1 MSASYIQISNFT
13 AHAIDMEYDVERIMW
28 RSVAEREK
36 RHGSTLDQDRG
47 TSLLLMMCGEFKEA
61 LRAMHHH
68 VILSNALRK
77 RQNLAQIHL
86 FVGYGGG
93 FSEILA
99 VDDIVAEVI
108 KEGAAGDG
116 DLKILCHWNIDQN
129 GRTVFPHQPGRLMEV
144 ERVIKLVQLQQRA
157 GELIALANA
166 CAAEA
171 DQKGGTWL
179 RTRGQ
184 ANPAS
189 VPR

>member
-1 MSASYIQISNFT
+1 MSTSSIQISNLT

-28 RSVAEREK
+28 HSVADSAK
-36 RHGSTLDQDRG
+36 RHGNIPDQDRG
-47 TSLLLMMCGEFKEA
+47 TSLLLMMRDDFKEA
-61 LRAMHHH
+61 LRAMQSH

-93 FSEILA
+93 FSEVLP
-99 VDDIVAEVI
+99 VDDIVSEVI

-116 DLKILCHWNIDQN
+116 DLKILCHWNIDRN
-129 GRTVFPHQPGRLMEV
+129 GRTVFPFQPGRLMEV
-144 ERVIKLVQLQQRA
+144 ERVIKLVHLQQRA

-179 RTRGQ
+179 RTRG
-184 ANPAS
+184 
-189 VPR
+189 

>member
-1 MSASYIQISNFT
+1 MSPSSIQISDSVT
-13 AHAIDMEYDVERIMW
+13 HAIDMEYDVERIMW
-28 RSVAEREK
+28 HSVTDNEYRY
-36 RHGSTLDQDRG
+36 GSTPDQDRG
-47 TSLLLMMCGEFKEA
+47 TSLLLMMCDEFKEA
-61 LRAMHHH
+61 LRAMHSH

-77 RQNLAQIHL
+77 RQNLAQILL

-93 FSEILA
+93 FSEVLP

-116 DLKILCHWNIDQN
+116 DLKILCHWNIDQS

-144 ERVIKLVQLQQRA
+144 KRVIKLVQLQERA
-157 GELIALANA
+157 GELVALANS

-179 RTRGQ
+179 RTRG
-184 ANPAS
+184 
-189 VPR
+189 